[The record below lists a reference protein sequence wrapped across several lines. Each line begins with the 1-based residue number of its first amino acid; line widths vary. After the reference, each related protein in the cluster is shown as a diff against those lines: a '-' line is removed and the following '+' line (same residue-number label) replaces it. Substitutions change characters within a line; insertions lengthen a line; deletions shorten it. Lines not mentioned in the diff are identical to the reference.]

1 MLSQIDLSRYYL
13 NRAIP
18 LAFDESMSY
27 LEMICGLL
35 DSINKTIDIVNQ
47 HSEFIE
53 NYEDNLSDI
62 QTQITDLQNRLDAL
76 LDDVDNKLDDFKVII
91 DEEIQD
97 LSNNLNALIN
107 ENFTVLKN
115 YVDDNDAILLDKIE
129 NISIDSIIL
138 RDPTTGLRSN
148 IQVVINNLYNTA
160 NTDGITAGEFDALEL
175 TAQGFDL
182 KQITAYE
189 FDTSG
194 KVILSN

>member
-35 DSINKTIDIVNQ
+35 DKVNESIKILNS

-53 NYEDNLSDI
+53 QYEDNLSD
-62 QTQITDLQNRLDAL
+62 LQNQINALQKDLDDL
-76 LDDVDNKLDDFKVII
+76 LDDVDNKLADFKVII
-91 DEEIQD
+91 NKEIET
-97 LSNNLNALIN
+97 LNNNLNNLIN
-107 ENFTVLKN
+107 ENFNVLKN
-115 YVDDNDAILLDKIE
+115 YVDENDAILLDKIN

-160 NTDGITAGEFDALEL
+160 NTDGITASEFDALEL
-175 TAQGFDL
+175 TAQGFDT
-182 KQITAYE
+182 KQITAYN

-194 KVILSN
+194 KTLLSN

>member
-27 LEMICGLL
+27 LEMICALL
-35 DSINKTIDIVNQ
+35 DSINKTISIVNQ

-53 NYEDNLSDI
+53 NYEDNLKDI
-62 QTQITDLQNRLDAL
+62 QTQITDLQNRLDSL

-91 DEEIQD
+91 DEEIES
-97 LSNNLNALIN
+97 LSNSLNALIN
-107 ENFTVLKN
+107 ENYTLLKD
-115 YVDDNDAILLDKIE
+115 YVDGQDAELLSKIE

-175 TAQGFDL
+175 TAQEFDL

>member
-27 LEMICGLL
+27 LEMICAML
-35 DSINKTIDIVNQ
+35 DSVNKTIDIVNK

-53 NYEDNLSDI
+53 NYEDNLTDI
-62 QTQITDLQNRLDAL
+62 QTQITDLQNRLDSL

-91 DEEIQD
+91 DEEIEQ
-97 LSNNLNALIN
+97 LSNSLNALIN
-107 ENFTVLKN
+107 ENYTLLKD
-115 YVDDNDAILLDKIE
+115 YVDRQDAELLDKIE

>member
-27 LEMICGLL
+27 LEMICALL
-35 DSINKTIDIVNQ
+35 DSINKTIDIVNK

-53 NYEDNLSDI
+53 NYEDNLKDL
-62 QTQITDLQNRLDAL
+62 QTQITDLQNRLDSL

-91 DEEIQD
+91 DEEIED

-107 ENFTVLKN
+107 ENFNVLKN
-115 YVDDNDAILLDKIE
+115 YVDDKDAILLDKIE

-160 NTDGITAGEFDALEL
+160 NTDGITASEFDALEL

-194 KVILSN
+194 KSLLSN

>member
-27 LEMICGLL
+27 LEMICALL
-35 DSINKTIDIVNQ
+35 DSINKTIDIVNK

-53 NYEDNLSDI
+53 NYEDNLTDI
-62 QTQITDLQNRLDAL
+62 QTQITDLQNRLDSL

-91 DEEIQD
+91 DEEIEN
-97 LSNNLNALIN
+97 LSNSLNALIN
-107 ENFTVLKN
+107 ENFNVLKN
-115 YVDDNDAILLDKIE
+115 YVDDKDAELLDKIE